1 MISKTLTLTLLC
13 AVALGGP
20 APVAAQDGRGV
31 RETMASAMANA
42 MVRMMEAMGLFGGGS
57 FGSWGGAPA
66 IAGLIPQYGSMMGVP
81 GASPWG
87 MPMQDPSQALGMGTD
102 VMKQMYQGIP
112 GAATG
117 AGGGTAP
124 LDGVWEGSGGDL
136 LIVQGGR
143 YRIYAPQD
151 QYIDGLL
158 QQQSSRVALYN
169 VQDGHT
175 QVFEFATKDG
185 RLALRDA
192 GGQVYLYRRFGGPP
206 LASGLTP
213 AAPPV
218 DKSPPPAAAP
228 EPSAPTTSGAR

>member
-13 AVALGGP
+13 AVALGNP
-20 APVAAQDGRGV
+20 APAAAQDARGA

-57 FGSWGGAPA
+57 FGSWSGAPA
-66 IAGLIPQYGSMMGVP
+66 IAGLMPQYGSMMGVP

-102 VMKQMYQGIP
+102 AMKQMYPGIP
-112 GAATG
+112 GAGTG
-117 AGGGTAP
+117 TER

-175 QVFEFATKDG
+175 QVFEFVTQDG

-192 GGQVYLYRRFGGPP
+192 GGQVYLFRRFGGSP
-206 LASGLTP
+206 LASGLAP
-213 AAPPV
+213 AVPSV
-218 DKSPPPAAAP
+218 DTSPPAATAL
-228 EPSAPTTSGAR
+228 EPSAPKTSGAR